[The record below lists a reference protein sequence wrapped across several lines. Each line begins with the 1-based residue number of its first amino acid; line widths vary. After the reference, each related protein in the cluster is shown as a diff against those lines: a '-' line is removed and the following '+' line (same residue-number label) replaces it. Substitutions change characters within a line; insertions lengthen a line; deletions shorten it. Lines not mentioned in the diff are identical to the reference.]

1 MKRINSRHLSET
13 LRIAEQ
19 EKLIAAQPDEI
30 HEGIMEVITPEAIK
44 AGVGIEF
51 GGDKFALQKV
61 LDALG
66 VESGLK
72 RADALVHINQAIV
85 TTGGATKFVGSAI
98 PALTELSLLEAVDTL
113 QAKQWSSSGAY
124 APVQAHGEVVTS
136 KFLLM
141 NSTLNDSGELAGDPS
156 KPAMVV
162 GTSYRY
168 NPAYTQE
175 EWSGSLAEDVRGLR
189 RTGRIVKAIA
199 RELHE
204 GARGLLMPGPNYFL
218 RIGRPVVAFNAFTYS
233 DVVIHGEERYA
244 FQDGHFSRL
253 PMDEGASE
261 G

>member
-1 MKRINSRHLSET
+1 MPEI

-19 EKLIAAQPDEI
+19 EELMATQPDMI
-30 HEGIMEVITPEAIK
+30 HEGIMKVITPEVIK

-66 VESGLK
+66 VESGLE

-85 TTGGATKFVGSAI
+85 TTGGATKFIGSAI

-141 NSTLNDSGELAGDPS
+141 NSALNDGGELAGDPS

-162 GTSYRY
+162 GASYRY

-175 EWSGSLAEDVRGLR
+175 EWSGSLTEDVGGSR
-189 RTGRIVKAIA
+189 RTGGEIVKAIA

-204 GARGLLMPGPNYFL
+204 VSRGLLMPGPNYFL
-218 RIGRPVVAFNAFTYS
+218 RIGMPVVRFNTSSYS
-233 DVVIHGEERYA
+233 DVVVHDEERYT
-244 FQDGHFSRL
+244 FRDGQFSHLSR
-253 PMDEGASE
+253 DEGASE